1 MNKKIPFIV
10 FLVGVLFVIIGVSL
24 MIFDSTNKINK
35 DKKELE
41 NKILE
46 EYEVFKQ
53 KIDSFNLARDNYY
66 NKVAKNLYPE
76 LVEDDYEE
84 WLDVL
89 NNYTITT
96 DDIENVSNYLKENCV
111 NKYYSNNDIKNKCDS
126 FVIAYET
133 AINYYTKD
141 IYAFNDNLDL
151 YRSNNDGGKESILDY
166 NLKYSYVD
174 IDSDGRFFG
183 KD

>member
-1 MNKKIPFIV
+1 MNKKIPFIL
-10 FLVGVLFVIIGVSL
+10 FFMGIFFVIIGVSL
-24 MIFDSTNKINK
+24 MVFNSASDVSRS
-35 DKKELE
+35 KKELE
-41 NKILE
+41 NKMLE
-46 EYEVFKQ
+46 EYEIFKQ
-53 KIDSFNLARDNYY
+53 KIDNFNLARDNYY
-66 NKVAKNLYPE
+66 NNVAKNLYPE
-76 LVEDDYEE
+76 SVEEDYEK

-89 NNYTITT
+89 NSYTN
-96 DDIENVSNYLKENCV
+96 DIDEVENVSSYLKENCV

-166 NLKYSYVD
+166 NLKYNYVD